1 MRNQFSFVLALGLA
15 VFIAGAAGAQSS
27 PAPAAG
33 SSPAAGS
40 APLATADGEVPG
52 TQVQVT
58 KLKRT
63 GDSVLLQF
71 TIFNNSDADV
81 GLTNLSTPIEYKA
94 ADAVYL
100 ADLAGKKKY
109 EVVRDTD
116 KKCLCSKG
124 LEKVQAKSS
133 VNLWA
138 KFPAPPDSVQKLSV
152 VIPHYMPID
161 DVPVSQ

>member
-1 MRNQFSFVLALGLA
+1 MRNRFSLVLGLG
-15 VFIAGAAGAQSS
+15 FSMFMAGAAGAQSS
-27 PAPAAG
+27 PAPSPG
-33 SSPAAGS
+33 SGS

-81 GLTNLSTPIEYKA
+81 GLTNLSSPAEYKA
-94 ADAVYL
+94 VDAVYL

-152 VIPHYMPID
+152 VVPHYMPLD

>member
-1 MRNQFSFVLALGLA
+1 MRNQFSFVLALGLG
-15 VFIAGAAGAQSS
+15 VLIA
-27 PAPAAG
+27 APARAQ

-40 APLATADGEVPG
+40 APLATADGEAPG

-58 KLKRT
+58 KLKRS

-71 TIFNNSDADV
+71 TIVNNSDADV
-81 GLTNLSTPIEYKA
+81 ALTNLSTPIEYKA

>member
-1 MRNQFSFVLALGLA
+1 MRNQFSFVLALGLG

-100 ADLAGKKKY
+100 ADL
-109 EVVRDTD
+109 
-116 KKCLCSKG
+116 
-124 LEKVQAKSS
+124 
-133 VNLWA
+133 
-138 KFPAPPDSVQKLSV
+138 
-152 VIPHYMPID
+152 
-161 DVPVSQ
+161 

>member
-1 MRNQFSFVLALGLA
+1 MRNQFSFVLALGLG
-15 VFIAGAAGAQSS
+15 VLIAAPAGAQ
-27 PAPAAG
+27 

-40 APLATADGEVPG
+40 APLATADGEAPG

-58 KLKRT
+58 KLKRS

-71 TIFNNSDADV
+71 TIVNNSDADV
-81 GLTNLSTPIEYKA
+81 ALTNLSTPIEYKA

-152 VIPHYMPID
+152 VVPHYMPID

>member
-1 MRNQFSFVLALGLA
+1 MRNQFSFVLALGLG
-15 VFIAGAAGAQSS
+15 VLIAAPAGAQSS
-27 PAPAAG
+27 PAP
-33 SSPAAGS
+33 SPAVGS
-40 APLATADGEVPG
+40 APLATADGEAPG

-58 KLKRT
+58 KLKRS

-71 TIFNNSDADV
+71 TIVNNSDADV
-81 GLTNLSTPIEYKA
+81 ALTNLSTPIEYKA

-152 VIPHYMPID
+152 VVPHYMPLD